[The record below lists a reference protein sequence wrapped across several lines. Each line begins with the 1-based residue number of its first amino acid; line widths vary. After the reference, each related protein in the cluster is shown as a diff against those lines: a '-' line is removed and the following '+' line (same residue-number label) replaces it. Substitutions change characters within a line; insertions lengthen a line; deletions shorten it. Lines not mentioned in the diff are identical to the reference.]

1 MVLSD
6 TNSHEIWKESVP
18 KVDRIK
24 TQYLDFKSLGL
35 LRDYTLS
42 KIRKVTKNKNI
53 NFDNLLDM
61 ISPRMIE
68 VSPTTRQTFLA
79 TEFYKKD
86 NSFKNYYDTI
96 VKEIYEVVG
105 FDFYFQKTPNFRI
118 HFFNDGNKNFFS
130 HWHSDILLGHPP
142 NTMNFLFPITEN
154 NFGFGLLNETISR
167 FIWKTSDYR
176 FENMQNY
183 KHNILT
189 TNKVVERI
197 CNLFGKKIK
206 KLDKVLM
213 FSPLNFHSTLHPKKE
228 SFRISMDMRIL
239 PTKYYKKDV
248 LYNNDVN
255 PTLRKKVIFKPGD
268 FYSKHSV
275 EKML

>member
-1 MVLSD
+1 MILNKQ
-6 TNSHEIWKESVP
+6 NSHSIWKKSVP
-18 KVDRIK
+18 NIDRIETK
-24 TQYLDFKSLGL
+24 YLDFKSLDAL
-35 LRDYTLS
+35 KRYTLL
-42 KIRKVTKNKNI
+42 KIRKVTKNDNI
-53 NFDNLLDM
+53 TFENLLDLV
-61 ISPRMIE
+61 SPKMIE

-86 NSFKNYYDTI
+86 SEFERCYKKI
-96 VKEIYEVVG
+96 IQEIYELVG

-142 NTMNFLFPITEN
+142 NTMNFLFPITES

-167 FIWKTSDYR
+167 FVWSMSDYK
-176 FENMQNY
+176 FEKMQDY

-189 TNKVVERI
+189 TNKVVEKI

-228 SFRISMDMRIL
+228 SFRISMDIRIL
-239 PTKYYKKDV
+239 PTKYYKKDI

-255 PTLRKKVIFKPGD
+255 PTLRKKVIFRPGD